1 MERLTER
8 NNCTMHE
15 NGVCCTHFLS
25 PECHEVS
32 GNCSA
37 GCKWEEV
44 AWSALAS
51 YEDSGFTPAEIKSLY
66 AEWDVMMSVLN
77 SIGGGYTHLRELA
90 EADRDGRLMV
100 LPCRVGDTVYR
111 LQYVEQTPG
120 RFVVG
125 VVEIEFALI
134 WLDEF
139 GKTVFLTRE
148 EAEKALETM
157 MDE

>member
-1 MERLTER
+1 
-8 NNCTMHE
+8 
-15 NGVCCTHFLS
+15 
-25 PECHEVS
+25 
-32 GNCSA
+32 
-37 GCKWEEV
+37 
-44 AWSALAS
+44 
-51 YEDSGFTPAEIKSLY
+51 
-66 AEWDVMMSVLN
+66 MMSVLN

-157 MDE
+157 MDG

>member
-1 MERLTER
+1 MERLTFDGNFCDISQCRELPCPR
-8 NNCTMHE
+8 NTACTQRQ
-15 NGVCCTHFLS
+15 VWARL
-25 PECHEVS
+25 
-32 GNCSA
+32 
-37 GCKWEEV
+37 KQ
-44 AWSALAS
+44 
-51 YEDSGFTPAEIKSLY
+51 YEDSGLSPIACKKAKKIEGGLLEHDY
-66 AEWDVMMSVLN
+66 
-77 SIGGGYTHLRELA
+77 SIARMVELMQ
-90 EADRDGRLMV
+90 ADRDGRLMV

-157 MDE
+157 MDG